1 MRRKEKNI
9 TAREIVSKISW
20 AILIATILIMLTPTL
35 ERDTGEKLPEV
46 DIDDFYQKPT
56 GNTAFL
62 HYIQKQGYTVTKNQ
76 LPILIE
82 VQKKQVDKS
91 PNDVVE
97 ELAKIAHRMTGK
109 NVKVILR
116 TWGGKYIA
124 EYNE

>member
-46 DIDDFYQKPT
+46 DMDDFYQKPT